1 MTESTRP
8 RLGVPRDSSGVTTPQ
23 QAQPEAAPAQKHT
36 GCGCG
41 GKCAGGGKR
50 KRAADRA
57 PIGLEA
63 EGRANLGL
71 RAAK

>member
-1 MTESTRP
+1 MTETSRP
-8 RLGVPRDSSGVTTPQ
+8 RLGVPLDEAGISPAR
-23 QAQPEAAPAQKHT
+23 PEGAPTREHS

-41 GKCAGGGKR
+41 GKCGGGKR

-63 EGRANLGL
+63 DGRANLGL